1 MKDVF
6 AHARRTLR
14 QWLKGPNAD
23 LGFKP
28 QPDFYYLASF
38 PKSGNTWVRFLLAN
52 LLAGQELGLQ
62 GFGRYVPDSHIKGDL
77 VYMADPTTP
86 FNQMRP
92 RFVKTHLHYRPV
104 FRRAIYIVRDGRD
117 AMTSYY
123 HWRNRRS
130 DKPVSL
136 REIIVG
142 DIYWGRWSDHVL
154 GWLNS
159 GAELLVVK
167 YEDLYADTPSQ
178 VRRIL
183 DFCHIQATDDQ
194 IAAAVAASSF
204 ERMRAKEQAANGAA
218 TPFFVRKG
226 GSGDW
231 RNLFSPADEDLF
243 WQCHRAGML
252 AAGYGD
258 RAA

>member
-1 MKDVF
+1 MSTVF
-6 AHARRTLR
+6 TKVRHTLR
-14 QWLKGPNAD
+14 RWLKGPHAD
-23 LGFKP
+23 LGFRP

-52 LLAGQELGLQ
+52 LLAGRELELQ

-77 VYMADPTTP
+77 AYMADPTTP

-92 RFVKTHLHYRPV
+92 RFVKTHLYYRPI

-117 AMTSYY
+117 AMTSFY

-130 DKPVSL
+130 GKPVSL

-142 DIYWGRWSDHVL
+142 ETYWGRWSDHVL

-159 GAELLVVK
+159 GCELLVVK
-167 YEDLYADTPSQ
+167 YEDLYADTAGQ
-178 VRRIL
+178 LRRIL
-183 DFCHIQATDDQ
+183 DFCHLHASEEQ

-204 ERMRAKEQAANGAA
+204 ERMRAKEKAAQGAE
-218 TPFFVRKG
+218 TPLFVRKG

-243 WQCHRAGML
+243 WQYHRAGMI

-258 RAA
+258 RVS

>member
-1 MKDVF
+1 MLDVF
-6 AHARRTLR
+6 RSARRTLR
-14 QWLKGPNAD
+14 QLIRGPHAD

-52 LLAGQELGLQ
+52 LLAGEELTLK
-62 GFGRYVPDSHIKGDL
+62 GFGRFVPDSHIKGDL
-77 VYMADPTTP
+77 AYMADPSTP

-92 RFVKTHLHYRPV
+92 RFVKTHLHYRSI
-104 FRRAIYIVRDGRD
+104 FRRAIYIARDGRD

-123 HWRNRRS
+123 HWRNKRS
-130 DKPVSL
+130 DKPVTL
-136 REIIVG
+136 TEIIVG

-154 GWLNS
+154 GWLS
-159 GAELLVVK
+159 SDCELLVVK
-167 YEDLYADTPSQ
+167 YEDLYADTAAQ

-183 DFCHIQATDDQ
+183 AFCGMQASDEQ

-204 ERMRAKEQAANGAA
+204 DRMRAKERAAQGAE

-231 RNLFSPADEDLF
+231 RNLFSPADEELF
-243 WQCHRAGML
+243 WQYHRAGML
-252 AAGYGD
+252 AAGYCE
-258 RAA
+258 

>member
-1 MKDVF
+1 MKTAF
-6 AHARRTLR
+6 TYARRTLR
-14 QWLKGPNAD
+14 RWLKGPHAD

-77 VYMADPTTP
+77 VYMADPGTP

-183 DFCHIQATDDQ
+183 DFCQIRATDNQ

-243 WQCHRAGML
+243 WQYHRAGML